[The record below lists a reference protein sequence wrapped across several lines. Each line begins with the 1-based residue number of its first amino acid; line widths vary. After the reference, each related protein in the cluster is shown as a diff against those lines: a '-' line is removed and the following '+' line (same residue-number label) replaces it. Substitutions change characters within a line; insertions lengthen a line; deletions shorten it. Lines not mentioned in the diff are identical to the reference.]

1 MIRLCTIIIL
11 LSFSLSVEALGQSL
25 EWQDLG
31 SHRLAK
37 LKIRQSDKDGFA
49 LLPNNETGLLFANK
63 LSRMLVARNR
73 NLANGSGVAVGD
85 INGDGL
91 ADVYFCGLQ
100 TDNKLFRNLGDWK
113 FEDVTQDSGV
123 ACPRQYSTGA
133 LIEDIDGDGDNDLLV
148 TGLAKGIRLFL
159 NDGNGRFTED
169 PNSGLF
175 PKLGATSM
183 AIADYDL
190 DGDLDL
196 YVTNYRTTNYK
207 DRPPGVNVS
216 VTQEGGKI
224 VVSPSSRFTYL
235 KTSRTDGVN
244 IVELGEPDFLYKN
257 LGGGKFKP
265 VGWTKGAFLDA
276 DGRPLAKPPLD
287 WGLSVAIRDFN
298 DDQLPDIYVCN
309 DYFYSVDKFWINQGN
324 GTFKLADHQVVRNYS
339 MSSMSVD
346 CADINLDGYNDYFVA
361 DMLSRRMSLRKTQR
375 ANVLSPDI
383 QLPISQS
390 SYQPE
395 FPRNTLQLGR
405 GDGSYVEIAQLA
417 GLDASEWTWGSR
429 FLDVDLDGY
438 QDLILTT
445 GNEADVLDADMLR
458 VVAQS
463 PTTRDAHIRNMM
475 NFPRLESQNLIFHNN
490 GDLTFTDRSVTYGFG
505 QESISHGMAA
515 ADLDNDGDLDLVINN
530 LNEPAYIFKNIGD
543 ANRVSVRLRGI
554 SPNTNAVGS
563 MVELKSELGAQRCDV
578 VSGGRYLSGDQP
590 QCVFAVPKNSPTVS
604 IQVRW
609 PDGHT
614 TILENIP
621 INSMVEVVQEKSEI
635 VRLNV
640 TPPRVNPMFV
650 EATLPSSFAHE
661 EKSFDDFSARPLLP
675 LRESTMGPGLAAA
688 DLDGDFID
696 ELLLGAGKGG
706 SLKGIKWQPENP
718 AEFALMPWSG
728 DQKVIRDVHSIL
740 VLSKRQG
747 EWEALIAQSNLEDG
761 LAVGNSLIQIQG
773 GIWKGLV
780 DSGVFG
786 AGPMAMADV
795 DADGDLD
802 LFIGGIANHGDS
814 FSEVSSYLMLNVN
827 GQFEVSSS
835 SGIFKNIG
843 STTGVVFSDV
853 DNDLDPDLLLS
864 RRWSSPLLFINEGG
878 KFLDR
883 STEWGMVGLNGLW
896 NGVVTADFN
905 ADGKMDFVMSNMG
918 RNSKY
923 TRYLDDEVW
932 LHVADYNRDG
942 IAEGVESVVDPYLAK
957 RVPMRDLDTLAKV
970 MPWIHDMYPTYRAF
984 GQAAIESLLAPLEAP
999 PRLLKLNI
1007 LDTSLFLNQGNTF
1020 IRKPLPV
1027 ECLVAPALGCSVADF
1042 NGDGFEDLYLAQN
1055 FFDVEPE
1062 SSRFDAGCG
1071 LVMLGDGEGGFRV
1084 LSRSHSGLIALG
1096 QARSSVVSDL
1106 NGDGRVDIATAQ
1118 NNEQAKVHLNQTGQ
1132 AGVRVILLG
1141 KGKNPAAVGASII
1154 PIVDGKQGPKR
1165 EINLG
1170 SGYLS
1175 QDGRALVFAATGEE
1189 AALLVNWPGS
1199 GSGNYKIPKGAKTIT
1214 ITEDNGVRVVQ

>member
-1 MIRLCTIIIL
+1 MIRLWTIVIL
-11 LSFSLSVEALGQSL
+11 LSLSLAAEALGQAL
-25 EWQDLG
+25 DWRDHG

-37 LKIRQSDKDGFA
+37 LTIRPSDRDGFE
-49 LLPNNETGLLFANK
+49 LLPGNKTGMLFSNK
-63 LSRMLVARNR
+63 LSRLLVARNR
-73 NLANGSGVAVGD
+73 NLANGSGVAIGD
-85 INGDGL
+85 IDGDGL

-100 TDNKLFRNLGDWK
+100 TDNKLFRNLGNWK
-113 FEDVTQDSGV
+113 FEDVTLDSGV

-148 TGLAKGIRLFL
+148 TALAKGTRLFL
-159 NDGNGRFTED
+159 NDGTGRFTEN

-196 YVTNYRTTNYK
+196 YVANYRTTNHK

-216 VTQEGGKI
+216 VSQEGGKI
-224 VVSPSSRFTYL
+224 VVSPSNRFTHL

-244 IVELGEPDFLYKN
+244 IVELGEPDFLYEN
-257 LGGGKFKP
+257 LGDGKFKP
-265 VGWTKGAFLDA
+265 VSWMKGAFLDA
-276 DGRPLAKPPLD
+276 DGRPMAKPPLD
-287 WGLSVAIRDFN
+287 WGLSVAMRDFN

-346 CADINLDGYNDYFVA
+346 CADINMDGYNDFFVA
-361 DMLSRRMSLRKTQR
+361 DMLSRQMSYRKTQR

-383 QLPISQS
+383 QLPISQIT
-390 SYQPE
+390 YQPE

-405 GDGSYVEIAQLA
+405 GDGSYAEIAQLA

-458 VVAQS
+458 IVAQS
-463 PTTRDAHIRNMM
+463 PTTREAHVRNMM

-490 GDLTFTDRSVTYGFG
+490 GDLTFTDRSATYGFG
-505 QESISHGMAA
+505 QESISHGMAVG
-515 ADLDNDGDLDLVINN
+515 DLDNDGDLDLVINN
-530 LNEPAYIFKNIGD
+530 LNEPVFLFENIGD
-543 ANRVSVRLRGI
+543 ANRVSVRLRGGGQ
-554 SPNTNAVGS
+554 NTHAVGS
-563 MVELKSELGAQRCDV
+563 TVELNSELGLQRSDV

-590 QCVFAVPKNSPTVS
+590 QCVFAVPKDSSTVS

-609 PDGHT
+609 PDGFT
-614 TILENIP
+614 TELENIP
-621 INSMVEVVQEKSEI
+621 INSMVEVVREKCQLEK
-635 VRLNV
+635 VEV
-640 TPPRVNPMFV
+640 EHTQANPMFA
-650 EATLPSSFAHE
+650 EATLPFSFAHKE
-661 EKSFDDFSARPLLP
+661 NSFDEFSARPLLP
-675 LRESTMGPGLAAA
+675 LRESTMGPGLTAA

-696 ELLLGAGKGG
+696 ELLIGTGKGDT
-706 SLKGIKWQPENP
+706 LKGIKWQPDTP
-718 AEFALMPWSG
+718 AEFALMPWAG
-728 DQKVIRDVHSIL
+728 GQKAIRDVHSIL
-740 VLSKRQG
+740 VLPKG
-747 EWEALIAQSNLEDG
+747 KGGWEALTTQSNLEDG

-773 GIWKGLV
+773 ESWNDVTG
-780 DSGVFG
+780 SGVFG

-802 LFIGGIANHGDS
+802 LFVGGMANHGDS
-814 FSEVSSYLMLNVN
+814 FSEVSSYLMLNAN
-827 GQFEVSSS
+827 GQFELSSS
-835 SGIFKNIG
+835 SGIFENFG
-843 STTGVVFSDV
+843 SVTGAVFFDV
-853 DNDLDPDLLLS
+853 DNDRDPDLLLS
-864 RRWSSPLLFINEGG
+864 RRWNSPLLFINNGG
-878 KFLDR
+878 MFSDR
-883 STEWGMVGLNGLW
+883 STEWGVAGFKGLW
-896 NGVVTADFN
+896 NGVVTGDFN

-923 TRYLDDEVW
+923 TRYLDNEVW
-932 LHVADYNRDG
+932 LHVSDYNGDG
-942 IAEGVESVVDPYLAK
+942 IAEGVESVVDPFLAK

-1042 NGDGFEDLYLAQN
+1042 NGDGVEDLYLAQN

-1175 QDGRALVFAATGEE
+1175 QDGRALVFAARGEE